1 MDRVRVGKKLY
12 KTYLKEQLRH
22 WKNRLK
28 NADNPYK
35 RKHSSQMVET
45 FKILVKEHNGK

>member
-1 MDRVRVGKKLY
+1 MGKRLY

-22 WKNRLK
+22 WRKKLS

-35 RKHSSQMVET
+35 RKHADIMVET
-45 FKILVKEHNGK
+45 FKVLMEEYHGKQNKRN